1 MALGTTRLNA
11 YGAMTCQNSTV
22 LHRLRPVG
30 SGSTA
35 VNLPS
40 GSPLNLSVLN
50 INCAAPAGPVY
61 VTVQPGN
68 TKIPLLDDGKGA
80 DLAAGDGVYSAAWIP
95 PHAGGYTLIFPGND
109 PWEATVFP
117 AYTYTVVPFSWQ
129 QIDGANLNLSDD
141 SIATIALPFPIV
153 IGGVSFPTVYVDSNG
168 KLDFQALIES
178 EYNNLPLPNAL
189 ADQYMVAPFWDD
201 LLPIQNTAQNVFWAV
216 TGTAP
221 HRRFVVEWRNV
232 SRADGCTDS
241 AAQIT
246 FQAVFTEGSTD
257 ILFDY
262 ADTTFGGPARCAA
275 GDHGGSATVGI
286 QTVAP
291 IGTQFSYN
299 RPVVADHMSIKF
311 SLVP

>member
-1 MALGTTRLNA
+1 MLKF
-11 YGAMTCQNSTV
+11 Q
-22 LHRLRPVG
+22 
-30 SGSTA
+30 
-35 VNLPS
+35 
-40 GSPLNLSVLN
+40 
-50 INCAAPAGPVY
+50 IF
-61 VTVQPGN
+61 
-68 TKIPLLDDGKGA
+68 
-80 DLAAGDGVYSAAWIP
+80 LAR
-95 PHAGGYTLIFPGND
+95 
-109 PWEATVFP
+109 
-117 AYTYTVVPFSWQ
+117 FS
-129 QIDGANLNLSDD
+129 S
-141 SIATIALPFPIV
+141 
-153 IGGVSFPTVYVDSNG
+153 VYVDSNG
-168 KLDFQALIES
+168 KPNFSTIVES
-178 EYNNLPLPNAL
+178 DYQNEPLPDPFQSYN
-189 ADQYMVAPFWDD
+189 YMVAPFWDD